1 MTTDTLTSFL
11 SWYFDHHPAHAAQV
25 GSLEHYSTFG
35 DFSAAAF
42 EQRAREKGAW
52 VARLE
57 PLPRSVDRDLA
68 LSVLRGSL
76 ALEAWPG
83 WRRDPQEYSGMVFFG
98 LLGPFLH
105 RLLPEDE
112 LVATAIAKLREV
124 PSVFAAAEANLD
136 PALASPLVVKR
147 ARDQVRTGRA
157 FVLDSLPQQV
167 SSPELRAQLVD
178 AAVPAAEAFDRY
190 AVFLDEL
197 VLRATGDWRMGEK
210 LYSTMLQDKELLGYG
225 APELHQRGQD
235 AYAALEAELV
245 ELAGSADWRTAMS
258 ALQDDHPPTLEA
270 MRAEYEAETAR
281 ARAALVEHSLVT
293 LPDGEEC
300 QVVPSPPFQRAIMA
314 VASYVG
320 PPPLTSNRGGYF
332 FVPYTPDN
340 ATDEQITQRLRTN
353 ARSQLP
359 TISVHEAYPGHHWH
373 SAWVAAQGPAH
384 PLRKVFRTPYFSEGW
399 ALYSEK
405 LLRSVGYY
413 TTRGALMGHVEARL
427 FRAARMVVDTA
438 LHCGDMTPDE
448 AEAFMVARTALTPGT
463 AAGEVKRYCAWP
475 TQAPSYLTGALEID
489 LIRDDYLAAGL
500 GSLRDFHDRIAGSGA
515 LPLGLARRVALGED

>member
-1 MTTDTLTSFL
+1 MTTDTITSFL
-11 SWYFDHHPAHAAQV
+11 SWYFDHHPAHAAQL
-25 GSLEHYSTFG
+25 GSLEHCSTFG
-35 DFSAAAF
+35 DHSAAAF
-42 EQRAREKGAW
+42 EQVARERSEW

-76 ALEAWPG
+76 ALDTWPG
-83 WRRDPQEYSGMVFFG
+83 WRRDPNEYSGVVFFG

-105 RLLPEDE
+105 GLLPEAG
-112 LVATAIAKLREV
+112 LVDASVAKLREV
-124 PSVFAAAEANLD
+124 PAVLAAAEANLD
-136 PALASPLVVKR
+136 PSLASPLVVRR
-147 ARDQVRTGRA
+147 ALGQARTGRS
-157 FVLDSLPQQV
+157 FLLDSLPLEV
-167 SSPELRAQLVD
+167 SSPELRAKLVE

-190 AVFLDEL
+190 AVFLEDL
-197 VLRATGDWRMGEK
+197 GVRATGDWRMGEK
-210 LYSTMLQDKELLGYG
+210 LYSTLLQDKELLGYG

-235 AYAALEAELV
+235 AYASLEAELA
-245 ELAGSADWRTAMS
+245 ELAGTADWRAVMS
-258 ALQDDHPPTLEA
+258 GLQDDHPPTLEA

-300 QVVPSPPFQRAIMA
+300 RVVPSPPFHRAVLA
-314 VASYVG
+314 VASYAG
-320 PPPLTSNRGGYF
+320 PPPLTPKRTGYF
-332 FVPYTPDN
+332 FVPFTPDG
-340 ATDEQITQRLRTN
+340 ATDEQITHRLRTN
-353 ARSQLP
+353 SRSQLP

-373 SAWVAAQGPAH
+373 SAWVAAQGSAH

-413 TTRGALMGHVEARL
+413 TTQAAVMSHVEARL
-427 FRAARMVVDTA
+427 FRAARMIVDTA
-438 LHCGDMTPDE
+438 LHCGDMTPPE
-448 AEAFMVARTALTPGT
+448 AEAFMLARTALTPGT
-463 AAGEVKRYCAWP
+463 AAGEVNRYCAWP

-489 LIRDDYLAAGL
+489 LIRDEYLAAGL
-500 GSLRDFHDRIAGSGA
+500 GSLRDFHDRIAGSGS

>member
-11 SWYFDHHPAHAAQV
+11 SWYFDHHPVHAAQV

-35 DFSAAAF
+35 DFSATAF

-52 VARLE
+52 LAQLE

-68 LSVLRGSL
+68 LSVLRGDS
-76 ALEAWPG
+76 AMEAWPS
-83 WRRDPQEYSGMVFFG
+83 WRRDPQQYSGVVFYG
-98 LLGPFLH
+98 LLAPFLH
-105 RLLPEDE
+105 RLLPEAD
-112 LVATAIAKLREV
+112 LVTAAISKLREV
-124 PSVFAAAEANLD
+124 PALLAAAEANLD
-136 PALASPLVVKR
+136 SSLASPLVVQR
-147 ARDQVRTGRA
+147 ALGQVKTGRP
-157 FVLDSLPQQV
+157 FLIDMLPQQV
-167 SSPELRAQLVD
+167 SSLSLRAQLVE
-178 AAVPAAEAFDRY
+178 AAGPAAEAFDRHVAFLEDF
-190 AVFLDEL
+190 AV
-197 VLRATGDWRMGEK
+197 RATGDWRMGEK
-210 LYSTMLQDKELLGYG
+210 LYSTLLQDKEMLGYG

-235 AYAALEAELV
+235 AYASLEAELIS
-245 ELAGSADWRTAMS
+245 LAGTADWRAAMS

-293 LPDGEEC
+293 LPEGEEC
-300 QVVPSPPFQRAIMA
+300 RVVPSPPFNRAVLS
-314 VASYVG
+314 VASYFG
-320 PPPLTSNRGGYF
+320 PPSLTAGRVGHF
-332 FVPYTPDN
+332 FVPFTPDG
-340 ATDEQITQRLRTN
+340 ASSEQVEQRLRTN

-373 SAWVAAQGPAH
+373 AAWVAAQGSTH
-384 PLRKVFRTPYFSEGW
+384 PLRKVFRTSYFSEGW

-413 TTRGALMGHVEARL
+413 TTPAALMGHVEARL

-438 LHCGDMTPDE
+438 LHCGDMTPAE
-448 AEAFMVARTALTPGT
+448 AEAFMVSRTALTPGT
-463 AAGEVKRYCAWP
+463 ASGEVKRYCAWP

-489 LIRDDYLAAGL
+489 QIREDYLAAEL

>member
-1 MTTDTLTSFL
+1 MTTDTITSFL

-35 DFSAAAF
+35 DFSSASF
-42 EQRAREKGAW
+42 ERRTGEYGAW

-76 ALEAWPG
+76 AMETWPG
-83 WRRDPQEYSGMVFFG
+83 WRRDPHEYSGMVFFG
-98 LLGPFLH
+98 LLAPFLH
-105 RLLPEDE
+105 GLLPEAE
-112 LVATAIAKLREV
+112 LVDAAVAKLREV

-136 PALASPLVVKR
+136 PSLASPLVVRR
-147 ARDQVRTGRA
+147 ALDQVRTGRA
-157 FVLDSLPQQV
+157 FLLDSLPLEV
-167 SSPELRAQLVD
+167 SSPELRAKLVE
-178 AAVPAAEAFDRY
+178 AAGPAAEAFDRY
-190 AVFLDEL
+190 AVFLEDL
-197 VLRATGDWRMGEK
+197 AVRATGDWRMGEK
-210 LYSTMLQDKELLGYG
+210 LYSALLQDKELLGYG

-235 AYAALEAELV
+235 AYASLEAEIA
-245 ELAGSADWRTAMS
+245 ELAGTADWRSVMTT
-258 ALQDDHPPTLEA
+258 LQDDHPPTLEA

-293 LPDGEEC
+293 LPEGEEC
-300 QVVPSPPFQRAIMA
+300 RVVPSPPFHRAVMA

-320 PPPLTSNRGGYF
+320 PPPLTSKRTGYF
-332 FVPYTPDN
+332 FVPFTPPT
-340 ATDEQITQRLRTN
+340 ATDEQITHRLRTN

-373 SAWVAAQGPAH
+373 SAWVAAQGSAH
-384 PLRKVFRTPYFSEGW
+384 PLRKVFRTSYFSEGW

-413 TTRGALMGHVEARL
+413 TTQAALMSHVEARL
-427 FRAARMVVDTA
+427 FRAARMIVDTA
-438 LHCGDMTPDE
+438 LHCGDMTPPE
-448 AEAFMVARTALTPGT
+448 AEAFMLARTALTPGT

-489 LIRDDYLAAGL
+489 LIRDEYLAAGL
-500 GSLRDFHDRIAGSGA
+500 GSLRDFHDRIAGSGS